1 MQCMDALRAQY
12 GEREAEDGD
21 HQLPLLKVLENM
33 QGYILEQLNNSI
45 SYNLA
50 QKEKDNKIE
59 I

>member
-1 MQCMDALRAQY
+1 M
-12 GEREAEDGD
+12 EREAEDGD